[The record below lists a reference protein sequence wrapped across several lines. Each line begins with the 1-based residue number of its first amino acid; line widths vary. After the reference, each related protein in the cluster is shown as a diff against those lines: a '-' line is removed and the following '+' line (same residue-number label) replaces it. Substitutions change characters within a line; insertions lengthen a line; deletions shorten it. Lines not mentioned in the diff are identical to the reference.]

1 MLNHTQLYV
10 NPSNLLDFRYS
21 LYLLI
26 PTIIPA
32 NTKMAPHEVILVY
45 EMEAEIREKMDDLL
59 KDSILTLLLSRSQL
73 TRIQAE
79 TLFIEALTNDLAER
93 TLNSDVKAK
102 IRSKNKALTRGAF
115 NRTLSQA
122 KSNIRRSIF
131 TILLLNYVGLL
142 PSLGLTYFEEATNKL
157 KEYLETYKGLSN
169 ADVSSS
175 EYYKKLRI
183 LRSELED
190 LFSQLM
196 KM

>member
-1 MLNHTQLYV
+1 M
-10 NPSNLLDFRYS
+10 
-21 LYLLI
+21 
-26 PTIIPA
+26 
-32 NTKMAPHEVILVY
+32 Y

-93 TLNSDVKAK
+93 TLNSDAKAK
-102 IRSKNKALTRGAF
+102 IRSRSRALTRGAF

-142 PSLGLTYFEEATNKL
+142 PSLGLTYFEEATAKL

-169 ADVSSS
+169 VDISSS

-196 KM
+196 KL

>member
-1 MLNHTQLYV
+1 M
-10 NPSNLLDFRYS
+10 
-21 LYLLI
+21 
-26 PTIIPA
+26 
-32 NTKMAPHEVILVY
+32 Y

>member
-1 MLNHTQLYV
+1 M
-10 NPSNLLDFRYS
+10 
-21 LYLLI
+21 
-26 PTIIPA
+26 
-32 NTKMAPHEVILVY
+32 Y
-45 EMEAEIREKMDDLL
+45 EMEAEIREKMDELL
-59 KDSILTLLLSRSQL
+59 KDSILTLLLDRSQL

-79 TLFIEALTNDLAER
+79 TLFIEALTSDLAER
-93 TLNSDVKAK
+93 TLNSDAKAK
-102 IRSKNKALTRGAF
+102 IRSRNRVLTRGAF

-142 PSLGLTYFEEATNKL
+142 PSFGLTYFEEATGKL
-157 KEYLETYKGLSN
+157 KEYFETYKGLSSV
-169 ADVSSS
+169 DTSSS
-175 EYYKKLRI
+175 EHYKKLRI